1 MESRVVVSLWGSA
14 WALDRH
20 RADLWPHHLLAV
32 WLRAKK
38 WKLGLL
44 IWQRVHWGGDVSSCP
59 TCDEHSVCWDLASS
73 CVFSLAQ
80 INFYENSLQ
89 VCTFLHRQSQDNL
102 EGSKSKKVPIRKK
115 ITWRWKNVKKK
126 KKSEPMETAL
136 NSQASGLQDV
146 LAAFASSH
154 THTISP
160 SHLRHA
166 TSQFCQGRS
175 KTSHHLINICRKTFS
190 VTDTKIYAKS
200 CPL

>member
-126 KKSEPMETAL
+126 KNLSLWKQLSTAKPL
-136 NSQASGLQDV
+136 GFKMSLLHLPPRTLILFPPLISDMLRHNSAKAGQRL
-146 LAAFASSH
+146 
-154 THTISP
+154 HTIS
-160 SHLRHA
+160 
-166 TSQFCQGRS
+166 
-175 KTSHHLINICRKTFS
+175 
-190 VTDTKIYAKS
+190 
-200 CPL
+200 